1 MDFRSLLV
9 GTERG
14 AALAVVVTFL
24 AVGAAL
30 LARPPLE
37 PPYDPATVR
46 YWAVVALYAA
56 PAFLVSAYGGGL
68 LVAWVSEGTPAAV
81 LWWLGTELAGPFL
94 FYPTTTD
101 RALATLQIA
110 AVAGIAIGTLGFLA
124 GRAAGAVWARG
135 VRPAA
140 GGGA

>member
-1 MDFRSLLV
+1 MDLRALLV

-24 AVGAAL
+24 AVGTAL
-30 LARPPLE
+30 LVRPPLE

-68 LVAWVSEGTPAAV
+68 LAAWVAEGVPAAA
-81 LWWLGTELAGPFL
+81 LWWLGAELAGSFL
-94 FYPTTTD
+94 LSPTTAHG
-101 RALATLQIA
+101 ALATLQVA
-110 AVAGIAIGTLGFLA
+110 GVAGIAVGTLGFLG
-124 GRAAGAVWARG
+124 GRVAGAVWDRR